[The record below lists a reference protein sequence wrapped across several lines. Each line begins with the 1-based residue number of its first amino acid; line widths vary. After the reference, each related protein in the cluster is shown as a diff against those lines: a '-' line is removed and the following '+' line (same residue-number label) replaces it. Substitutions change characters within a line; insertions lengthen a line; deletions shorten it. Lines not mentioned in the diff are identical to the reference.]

1 MDFSP
6 WLHFDDDSDEPMD
19 IEESVPTVDST
30 GASAP
35 GTQTTSH
42 IVDPTLVSAPNTT
55 NNSLV
60 ISGMPEMST
69 APQSAGGI
77 KTLIEDSLEQ
87 MHTRLVEDG
96 DLDSILGKAFTC
108 IFDYQPDLGGAVQ
121 TNFNTTDGDD
131 SVTRFFEIIC
141 GKFKLLSS
149 VFTSHSVKGRVG
161 LNLLRVCCEW
171 VLFDTLCFSCLGIVA
186 QRRWLAP
193 PAQELYYVSRE
204 GVESLQP
211 LPRNGAKPWKSL
223 RKSDLAPLESWT
235 LRRGSIVNVDAGN
248 STSPAKVSD
257 IRCLDDGR
265 YVVVYTWL
273 YTREQIIEEL
283 EVDGKLSLRDRAHLD
298 RMWPLGDRYRYML
311 STNRTI
317 TLWDTAIGQ
326 APEEVTSSLCYSA
339 IYSTTPTSR
348 RIWNV
353 ENPRY
358 KWMKRILLYEP
369 QTEDLPE

>member
-1 MDFSP
+1 MSAWSVLLSCDVVLSPDQSHVYRRYATSPNFGQSFATHLAAFASLSQQEREKIIDKAPAVLSCEVKGQSSIKQLDPMAPLSSFNMDLEGEPKSLTELDQYACLPDANFLCSSSDSFPYNMDFSP

-96 DLDSILGKAFTC
+96 ALDSILGKAFTC
-108 IFDYQPDLGGAVQ
+108 IFDYQPDLGRVVQ

-161 LNLLRVCCEW
+161 LNLLR
-171 VLFDTLCFSCLGIVA
+171 
-186 QRRWLAP
+186 
-193 PAQELYYVSRE
+193 
-204 GVESLQP
+204 
-211 LPRNGAKPWKSL
+211 
-223 RKSDLAPLESWT
+223 ESWPN
-235 LRRGSIVNVDAGN
+235 G
-248 STSPAKVSD
+248 
-257 IRCLDDGR
+257 DG
-265 YVVVYTWL
+265 
-273 YTREQIIEEL
+273 
-283 EVDGKLSLRDRAHLD
+283 
-298 RMWPLGDRYRYML
+298 
-311 STNRTI
+311 
-317 TLWDTAIGQ
+317 
-326 APEEVTSSLCYSA
+326 
-339 IYSTTPTSR
+339 
-348 RIWNV
+348 
-353 ENPRY
+353 
-358 KWMKRILLYEP
+358 
-369 QTEDLPE
+369 